1 MSQNATKACCGR
13 KSTGSSIGHPDH
25 ALWAPAANSYENRRG
40 RSSSAGWT
48 RLQPPD
54 LLQTSTRTHRYA
66 FGKKGM
72 FENIARKQNTQTQE
86 HLHELVDFCFTL
98 RFAELSANGLF
109 PLLNQPKGHQS
120 IFLYT
125 QGMPKENKAQRD
137 KQRKQQIL
145 GWRILVQMS
154 EDVNVVN
161 VANQAYWPS
170 PQARPR
176 IVTWTFKNMSLAKGA
191 FPSFVQFWML
201 PSFWS
206 KHSKLWLA
214 IRILA
219 RQKTQRRHMS
229 CWWKTSGLIIRIRKP
244 FVKGSLVEKLPM
256 YWLFVRTWI
265 QAYPALYLVCNETR
279 AGSGPTVL
287 PQSASIPVLYTWEGR
302 VSLQI
307 PLVAQ
312 RGGGTVWSLDSRW
325 GSLFEAQP
333 TAAEADAGCVAAL
346 ISKWRFPIHNCSI
359 EDARIQRVASG
370 QFLTRSCRCIW
381 HIRSQ
386 SCIGVDRDGQS

>member
-1 MSQNATKACCGR
+1 M
-13 KSTGSSIGHPDH
+13 
-25 ALWAPAANSYENRRG
+25 
-40 RSSSAGWT
+40 
-48 RLQPPD
+48 
-54 LLQTSTRTHRYA
+54 
-66 FGKKGM
+66 
-72 FENIARKQNTQTQE
+72 
-86 HLHELVDFCFTL
+86 
-98 RFAELSANGLF
+98 
-109 PLLNQPKGHQS
+109 
-120 IFLYT
+120 
-125 QGMPKENKAQRD
+125 
-137 KQRKQQIL
+137 
-145 GWRILVQMS
+145 
-154 EDVNVVN
+154 
-161 VANQAYWPS
+161 
-170 PQARPR
+170 
-176 IVTWTFKNMSLAKGA
+176 
-191 FPSFVQFWML
+191 
-201 PSFWS
+201 
-206 KHSKLWLA
+206 
-214 IRILA
+214 
-219 RQKTQRRHMS
+219 
-229 CWWKTSGLIIRIRKP
+229 
-244 FVKGSLVEKLPM
+244 
-256 YWLFVRTWI
+256 RTWI